1 MITEQDVEV
10 RYAVLVEKEVDVP
23 MRDGVRLKADIF
35 LPQDSGKFPA
45 TLNFSPYQK
54 DKLWRVP
61 ETEAQNEWMNWETI
75 NPKWW
80 VPRGYAAVRL
90 DARGSA

>member
-45 TLNFSPYQK
+45 ILNFSPYQK
-54 DKLWRVP
+54 DKL
-61 ETEAQNEWMNWETI
+61 
-75 NPKWW
+75 
-80 VPRGYAAVRL
+80 
-90 DARGSA
+90 